1 MLDRFMKTYV
11 GLSPAEKKMTAVVLD
26 GIPYSWN
33 VCYNEIKHNTA
44 TGRQMQSYL
53 ERNGLI

>member
-11 GLSPAEKKMTAVVLD
+11 NLSPAEKKMTAAIID
-26 GIPYSWN
+26 NAPYSWN
-33 VCYNEIKHNTA
+33 VCYREIKHNTS

-53 ERNGLI
+53 ERAGMI